1 MKKKLSILSL
11 LFGLFVCVTVFSACG
26 GDDNEKGS
34 PSSNLLIGTWES
46 IDIDGDN
53 YILEFKADGS
63 LYQAEFWG
71 ETEEVQ
77 ISVKGTYEILSVSGN
92 TYEVSTLAKEK
103 YYNTRS
109 KQGTEI
115 VNETSKSFISLT
127 DNNNT
132 MAITGDNLTWKRKK

>member
-1 MKKKLSILSL
+1 MKNIRLVGMAL
-11 LFGLFVCVTVFSACG
+11 LALFMSVSFSACG
-26 GDDNEKGS
+26 GSDDDEPQ
-34 PSSNLLIGTWES
+34 PSSNPLIGTWEMT
-46 IDIDGDN
+46 DIDGDD
-53 YILEFKADGS
+53 YILEFKADGTF
-63 LYQAEFWG
+63 YQAEFYG
-71 ETEEVQ
+71 KTEKVQ
-77 ISVKGTYEILSVSGN
+77 ISYKGTYKILSVSGN